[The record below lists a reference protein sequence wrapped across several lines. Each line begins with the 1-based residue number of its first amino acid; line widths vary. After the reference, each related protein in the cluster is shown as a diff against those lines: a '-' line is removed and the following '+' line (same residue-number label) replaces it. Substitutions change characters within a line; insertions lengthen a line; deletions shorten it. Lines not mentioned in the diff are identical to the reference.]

1 MKIGDRV
8 KLKANMYDTMSDDDM
23 MAPGVQ
29 GVVRSIV
36 GSNCY
41 IVDLD
46 NEVDGKRDWALL
58 ESELEVINV

>member
-8 KLKANMYDTMSDDDM
+8 KLKANMYDTMSYDDQ

-29 GVVRSIV
+29 GVIRSIV

-46 NEVDGKRDWALL
+46 HEVDGKRDWALL
-58 ESELEVINV
+58 ESELEVVE